1 MTERRATHKCTICDA
16 QWQDLG
22 EFWTL
27 VSKDCGTCCDNAPMG
42 SQIVPLVGVM
52 TDAECAETLSEFRK
66 LTLGPELSA
75 ALDHAIGR
83 LRPAP
88 MGFALGP
95 LADSRALDLA
105 AA

>member
-1 MTERRATHKCTICDA
+1 
-16 QWQDLG
+16 
-22 EFWTL
+22 
-27 VSKDCGTCCDNAPMG
+27 
-42 SQIVPLVGVM
+42 M
-52 TDAECAETLSEFRK
+52 TDAECAETLAEFRK

>member
-1 MTERRATHKCTICDA
+1 
-16 QWQDLG
+16 
-22 EFWTL
+22 
-27 VSKDCGTCCDNAPMG
+27 
-42 SQIVPLVGVM
+42 M
-52 TDAECAETLSEFRK
+52 TDAECAETLAEFRK

-95 LADSRALDLA
+95 LISPTDGRPYSIPIGGALSLNVA